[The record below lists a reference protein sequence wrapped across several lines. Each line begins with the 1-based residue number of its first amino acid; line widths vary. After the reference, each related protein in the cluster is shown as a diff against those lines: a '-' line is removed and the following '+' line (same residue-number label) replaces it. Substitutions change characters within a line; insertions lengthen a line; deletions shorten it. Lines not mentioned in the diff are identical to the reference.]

1 MGGEAC
7 NNPEGKNSGRKG
19 IKAQQL
25 FEDTNDGV
33 DDDEEPVEVIEEE
46 GSGSKFWTLLHP
58 ASPRPTELDDTPV
71 KEEPPNKDA
80 ENIWKCHQ
88 DPSWVQT
95 RVNWGLLHLK
105 VQKKLWDQA
114 IIPRDG

>member
-46 GSGSKFWTLLHP
+46 GSGSKF
-58 ASPRPTELDDTPV
+58 
-71 KEEPPNKDA
+71 
-80 ENIWKCHQ
+80 
-88 DPSWVQT
+88 
-95 RVNWGLLHLK
+95 
-105 VQKKLWDQA
+105 
-114 IIPRDG
+114 